1 MMQRALSGL
10 RVLDLTRVRAG
21 PTAVRQLADFGA
33 DVIKI
38 EAPDGSG
45 IENARL
51 GSDFQNLHRNKRAL
65 TLDLKSAKGREIFV
79 KLVKTA
85 DVVVEN
91 YRPDVKHR
99 LGIDYET
106 LQAFN
111 PRLIYASISGY
122 GQDGPYSKRPGFDQ
136 IAQGMGG
143 LMSVTGK
150 PGEGPMRV
158 GIAVADSSAGLYCA
172 LGILTAVIE
181 REKSGRGQWIR
192 TSLLQAQIAMLD
204 FQATRW
210 LMDGVIPAQAGN
222 EHPTMVPMGA
232 FPTADMAINIAA
244 AGDAMFGKLAEALE
258 APDMVRDPRF
268 ASARDRSKHRAEL
281 AEAIAAITCKRPAQ
295 HWIDRI
301 NAAGVPCGPI
311 YSIDQTFADPQV
323 KVLGIAQSVD
333 HPDLGSITLVGQ
345 PVELSRTPA
354 RIETPSPA
362 AGEHTDAILAE
373 LGFDTVSVAAL
384 RNDGVV

>member
-1 MMQRALSGL
+1 MQRALSGL

-281 AEAIAAITCKRPAQ
+281 TEAIAAITCKRPAQ

-373 LGFDTVSVAAL
+373 LGFDTVSVVAL

>member
-1 MMQRALSGL
+1 MNGALAGL

-38 EAPDGSG
+38 EAPGGSG
-45 IENARL
+45 VENARL
-51 GSDFQNLHRNKRAL
+51 GSDFQNLHRNKRSL
-65 TLDLKSAKGREIFV
+65 TLDLKSAKGRDIFLR
-79 KLVKTA
+79 LVKTA

-99 LGIDYET
+99 LQIDYEA
-106 LQAFN
+106 LRAIN

-122 GQDGPYSKRPGFDQ
+122 GQEGPYSKRPGFDQ

-143 LMSVTGK
+143 LMSITGK
-150 PGEGPMRV
+150 AGEGPMRV

-172 LGILTAVIE
+172 LGILTAIVE
-181 REKSGRGQWIR
+181 RQKSGQGQWIR

-210 LMDGVIPAQAGN
+210 LMDGVVPPQAGN
-222 EHPTMVPMGA
+222 DHPTMVPMGA
-232 FPTADMAINIAA
+232 FPAQDMSINIAA
-244 AGDAMFGKLAEALE
+244 AGDAMFAKLCAVLDKPELAQ
-258 APDMVRDPRF
+258 DPRF
-268 ASARDRSKHRAEL
+268 ITQPKRSEHRAEL
-281 AEAIAAITCKRPAQ
+281 TATIAAITRTEPAQ

-323 KVLGIAQSVD
+323 HALGIAQTVA
-333 HPDLGSITLVGQ
+333 HPELGPITLVGQ

-354 RIETPSPA
+354 CIETASPA
-362 AGEHTDAILAE
+362 AGEHTECILTE
-373 LGFDTVSVAAL
+373 LGFDADAIAAL
-384 RNDGVV
+384 RDDHVV

>member
-1 MMQRALSGL
+1 MQRALSGL

-281 AEAIAAITCKRPAQ
+281 TEAIAAITCQRPAQ

>member
-1 MMQRALSGL
+1 MQGALSGL

-38 EAPDGSG
+38 EAPDGSS

-65 TLDLKSAKGREIFV
+65 TLDLKSVKGRDIFF

-85 DVVVEN
+85 DIVVEN

-106 LQAFN
+106 LRAVN

-181 REKSGRGQWIR
+181 RGKSGEGQWIR

-210 LMDGVIPAQAGN
+210 LMDGVIPPQTGN

-232 FPTADMAINIAA
+232 FPASDMAINIAA
-244 AGDAMFGKLAEALE
+244 AGDAMFVKLAQSLD
-258 APDMVRDPRF
+258 APAMAGDPRF
-268 ASARDRSKHRAEL
+268 ATARERSKHRAEL
-281 AEAIAAITCKRPAQ
+281 VEAIAAITREQPAQ
-295 HWIDRI
+295 HWIDRV

-311 YSIDQTFADPQV
+311 YSVDQTFADPQV
-323 KVLGIAQSVD
+323 KALGIAQSVE
-333 HPDLGSITLVGQ
+333 HPELGSITLVGQ

-354 RIETPSPA
+354 RIETASPA
-362 AGEHTDAILAE
+362 AGQHTDEILAE
-373 LGFDTVSVAAL
+373 LGFDESAIAEM
-384 RNDGVV
+384 RGEGVV

>member
-1 MMQRALSGL
+1 MQGALSGL

-38 EAPDGSG
+38 EAPDGAG

-65 TLDLKSAKGREIFV
+65 TLDLKSVRGRDIFV
-79 KLVKTA
+79 RLVKTA

-99 LGIDYET
+99 LRIDYET

-122 GQDGPYSKRPGFDQ
+122 GQDGPYSERPGFDQ

-158 GIAVADSSAGLYCA
+158 GIAVAPASIARSVSSQPSSSARNRAGDS
-172 LGILTAVIE
+172 G
-181 REKSGRGQWIR
+181 SGRRSCRPRSRCSIFR
-192 TSLLQAQIAMLD
+192 
-204 FQATRW
+204 RR
-210 LMDGVIPAQAGN
+210 AG
-222 EHPTMVPMGA
+222 
-232 FPTADMAINIAA
+232 
-244 AGDAMFGKLAEALE
+244 
-258 APDMVRDPRF
+258 
-268 ASARDRSKHRAEL
+268 
-281 AEAIAAITCKRPAQ
+281 
-295 HWIDRI
+295 
-301 NAAGVPCGPI
+301 
-311 YSIDQTFADPQV
+311 
-323 KVLGIAQSVD
+323 
-333 HPDLGSITLVGQ
+333 
-345 PVELSRTPA
+345 
-354 RIETPSPA
+354 
-362 AGEHTDAILAE
+362 
-373 LGFDTVSVAAL
+373 
-384 RNDGVV
+384 

>member
-1 MMQRALSGL
+1 MQRALSGL

-281 AEAIAAITCKRPAQ
+281 TEAIAAITCQRPAQ

-354 RIETPSPA
+354 RIEPPSPA
-362 AGEHTDAILAE
+362 AGEHTDAIPAE

>member
-1 MMQRALSGL
+1 MQGALSGL

-38 EAPDGSG
+38 EAPDGAG

-65 TLDLKSAKGREIFV
+65 TLDLKSVRGRDIFV
-79 KLVKTA
+79 RLVKTA

-99 LGIDYET
+99 LRIDYET

-122 GQDGPYSKRPGFDQ
+122 GQDGPYSERPGFDQ

-210 LMDGVIPAQAGN
+210 LMDGVVPAQAGN

-232 FPTADMAINIAA
+232 FPAADMAINIAA
-244 AGDAMFGKLAEALE
+244 AGDVMFAKLAAALD
-258 APDMVRDPRF
+258 APDMAADPRF
-268 ASARDRSKHRAEL
+268 ATARERSKHRAEL
-281 AEAIAAITCKRPAQ
+281 ADAIAAITRERPAQ

-311 YSIDQTFADPQV
+311 YSVDQTFADPQV
-323 KVLGIAQSVD
+323 RALGIAQSVD
-333 HPDLGSITLVGQ
+333 HPQLGSITLVGQ

-354 RIETPSPA
+354 RIETASPA
-362 AGEHTDAILAE
+362 AGEHTDQILAE
-373 LGFDTVSVAAL
+373 LGFDRDTVAAM
-384 RNDGVV
+384 RNEGVV

>member
-1 MMQRALSGL
+1 MQRALSGL

-244 AGDAMFGKLAEALE
+244 AGDAMFCKLAEALE

-281 AEAIAAITCKRPAQ
+281 TEAIAAITCQRPAQ